1 MAKTP
6 DIIDDNRHNLKKHVT
21 FATTHLVRSA
31 TVGGI
36 NNIHSTTPLSERL
49 VNDKIQVQYILC
61 KIFILFLFINY

>member
-6 DIIDDNRHNLKKHVT
+6 DIIDDSRHNIKKHVT

-36 NNIHSTTPLSERL
+36 NNIHSTSTIPMSERL
-49 VNDKIQVQYILC
+49 VNEKIQVQYILC
-61 KIFILFLFINY
+61 II